1 MIGITTSYNLY
12 TIYFC
17 GFNPLEYIKIWYG
30 ITLITPALSYICWY
44 AKGTSKVSIIIS
56 SLILCVM
63 FISSFSIGMG
73 YFDVNSIVDLLIFIE
88 IVLVLY
94 KNPKDSIYSLII
106 ALFLAFIICTIL

>member
-1 MIGITTSYNLY
+1 
-12 TIYFC
+12 
-17 GFNPLEYIKIWYG
+17 
-30 ITLITPALSYICWY
+30 
-44 AKGTSKVSIIIS
+44 
-56 SLILCVM
+56 M